1 MVAVFEVF
9 CSRLVFVSGKF
20 VLSFASIS
28 QVVLLFFSLLTNAVM
43 VYRAGRITMYH
54 KIMVP
59 VDESAAAMRA
69 LQEAIMLA
77 KLCNAVLR
85 VVNVV
90 DLAQFSWG
98 GVGALPSEEV
108 RKAVNATG
116 KKGLE
121 QAEKMLEESGMQY
134 EIEVLESAGDK
145 VADMLIQEA
154 TEHNV
159 DLLVMGTHGFSG
171 FMHILM
177 GSVAEGVLR
186 QSDIPVMLLRVRDD
200 D

>member
-1 MVAVFEVF
+1 
-9 CSRLVFVSGKF
+9 
-20 VLSFASIS
+20 
-28 QVVLLFFSLLTNAVM
+28 
-43 VYRAGRITMYH
+43 MYH

-77 KLCNAVLR
+77 RLCNAVLR

-98 GVGALPSEEV
+98 GIGALPSEDV
-108 RKAVNATG
+108 RKAVNAAG

-121 QAEKMLEESGMQY
+121 QAEKLLTESGLQY
-134 EIEVLESAGDK
+134 EIEVVESAGDK

>member
-1 MVAVFEVF
+1 
-9 CSRLVFVSGKF
+9 
-20 VLSFASIS
+20 
-28 QVVLLFFSLLTNAVM
+28 
-43 VYRAGRITMYH
+43 MYH

-59 VDESAAAMRA
+59 VDESAAAKRA

-77 KLCNAVLR
+77 RLCQNAVLR

-108 RKAVNATG
+108 RKAVNAAG

-121 QAEKMLEESGMQY
+121 QAEKMLQESGLQY
-134 EIEVLESAGDK
+134 EVEVIESAGDK

-186 QSDIPVMLLRVRDD
+186 QSDIPVMLLRVREDD
-200 D
+200 